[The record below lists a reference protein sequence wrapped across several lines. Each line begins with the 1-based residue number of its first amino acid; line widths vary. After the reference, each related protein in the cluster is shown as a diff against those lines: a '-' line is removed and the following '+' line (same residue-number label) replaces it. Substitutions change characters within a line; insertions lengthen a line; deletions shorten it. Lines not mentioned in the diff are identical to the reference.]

1 MVKKRR
7 LLYLVIVWTLILNVV
22 IVYADNGL
30 DQLIK
35 KRQDA
40 QSNMKGISKELKEVR
55 SQKRD
60 VSAAIDKLD
69 DQIDKVSRDLE
80 DIEKELAKVEG
91 RIQVTQGKL
100 NEAEN
105 NIKENNN
112 TLNSRLRVMYK
123 NGNVGYLEVLLSAA
137 NISDFLVRRD
147 MVQAIVKHDV
157 NLLKY
162 MKEQRNIIEKQKKV
176 LEIERSTQESTK
188 KRIQGKKK
196 DLEVAT
202 REKEV
207 YMKSLTQD
215 EKELEKQYDKFL
227 EESKQYDAEILRRQ
241 RNDGKYVGGKMLWP
255 VPGHTRISSYF
266 GYRIHPIF
274 KTKKLHTGI
283 DIPAPTGSSVV
294 AAADGTVIFSGVAGG
309 YGNAVWIDHGGGI
322 VTLYG
327 HNSSLL
333 VKEGQKVKRGDKI
346 SKAGSTGF
354 STGPHVHFEVRK
366 NGKYEDP
373 IPWLRGK

>member
-1 MVKKRR
+1 MKKRR
-7 LLYLVIVWTLILNVV
+7 LLCLVIVLTLLLNVA
-22 IVYADNGL
+22 IVYADNSL

-35 KRQDA
+35 KRE
-40 QSNMKGISKELKEVR
+40 NMQNSLKGISNDLKDVR
-55 SQKRD
+55 NQKRD
-60 VSAAIDKLD
+60 VSAAIVELD
-69 DQIDKVSRDLE
+69 AQIDKVSRDL
-80 DIEKELAKVEG
+80 DNIEKELEKVEK

-100 NEAEN
+100 NEAQN
-105 NIKENNN
+105 NIKKNND
-112 TLNSRLRVMYK
+112 TLNSRLKVMYK

-137 NISDFLVRRD
+137 NISDFLTRRD

-162 MKEQRNIIEKQKKV
+162 MKEQRDIIENEKKV
-176 LEIERSTQESTK
+176 LEIERSTQQSTRA
-188 KRIQGKKK
+188 RIQGRKR

-202 REKEV
+202 REKEI
-207 YMKSLTQD
+207 YMNSLKQD

-227 EESKQYDAEILRRQ
+227 EESKQLDAEIVRRQ
-241 RNDGKYVGGKMLWP
+241 SNNGEYVGGKMLWP

-309 YGNAVWIDHGGGI
+309 YGNAIWIDHGGGI

-333 VKEGQKVKRGDKI
+333 VKEGQKVKKGDQI
-346 SKAGSTGF
+346 SRAGSTGF